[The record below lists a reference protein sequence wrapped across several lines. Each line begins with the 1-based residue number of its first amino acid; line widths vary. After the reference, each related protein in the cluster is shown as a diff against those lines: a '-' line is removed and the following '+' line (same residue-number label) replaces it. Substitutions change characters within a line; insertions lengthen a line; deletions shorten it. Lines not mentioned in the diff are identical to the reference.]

1 MKMDYVDFI
10 IVDMEDE
17 TLICYGPYGTFAAG
31 DLVLLP
37 DGEIGS
43 VVAADNGS
51 FGGHLHRFL
60 EAFSGAPLPRVKAV
74 FSRRDF
80 DYDDEP
86 ETAEGAEA

>member
-17 TLICYGPYGTFAAG
+17 TRICYGPYCAFNAG

-37 DGEIGS
+37 GGLTGT
-43 VVAADNGS
+43 VAAVENGS

-60 EAFSGAPLPRVKAV
+60 ESFFDAPLPRVEAV
-74 FSRRDF
+74 FRRRDF
-80 DYDDEP
+80 VYDDEP
-86 ETAEGAEA
+86 EKAEEAEA

>member
-17 TLICYGPYGTFAAG
+17 MRICYGPYCAFPAG
-31 DLVLLP
+31 DFVLLP
-37 DGEIGS
+37 DGLIGT
-43 VVAADNGS
+43 VAAVENGS

-60 EAFSGAPLPRVKAV
+60 ESFSRDPLPRVKAV

-80 DYDDEP
+80 DYDEP
-86 ETAEGAEA
+86 EKAEEAEA